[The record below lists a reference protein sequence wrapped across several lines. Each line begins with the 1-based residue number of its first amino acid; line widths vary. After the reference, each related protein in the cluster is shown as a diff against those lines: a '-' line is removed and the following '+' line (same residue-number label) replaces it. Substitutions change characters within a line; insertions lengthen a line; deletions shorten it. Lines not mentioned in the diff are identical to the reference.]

1 MGKEW
6 AGLFFTQGK
15 NGLAHSFSGEKTDGG
30 KFRPVTPGRRQ
41 SKMLILSTNVD
52 KKLLET
58 EFSIAICR
66 RTGNK
71 WQLKTLL
78 LVIFDPS
85 LSIVKSILDS
95 CRPGVI

>member
-1 MGKEW
+1 
-6 AGLFFTQGK
+6 
-15 NGLAHSFSGEKTDGG
+15 
-30 KFRPVTPGRRQ
+30 
-41 SKMLILSTNVD
+41 MLLLSTNVD

-66 RTGNK
+66 PTGNK

-95 CRPGVI
+95 CRPDVI